1 MRNRKS
7 RKRKKQLDE
16 QGGVDGDG
24 SEDSNFSD
32 VSSIQSLE
40 EKKKIIFNQYSSKND
55 TFNESV
61 SSILERKVRGWLSGV
76 IDDMRRSSPVQQW
89 LDSLPPE
96 TVIESEKPDEDA
108 AVEEVKSNISNPD
121 ASATENTVVEI
132 IGEEQTLIEKSWDKS
147 NDDKTLEVPGSKE
160 AWKRKSLDSGMLSG
174 TPRSSSIKRLQRDHS
189 VQSEGCSPRF
199 KNPLL
204 RDQSLQS
211 DASGS
216 SGSSVLN
223 VLGAR
228 KVDAESVL
236 LALGFGPSEKQQKL
250 QRIPDRFL
258 VPSKLKGIS
267 TDEFIK
273 NEQHS
278 MRMHDCGVFGYRGL
292 TGNPHVPPSTIVA
305 KIMECILHDDVSR
318 EEALS
323 RARHSIADMRCP
335 PAAYG
340 FLASRFRNH

>member
-1 MRNRKS
+1 MDP
-7 RKRKKQLDE
+7 KQ
-16 QGGVDGDG
+16 
-24 SEDSNFSD
+24 
-32 VSSIQSLE
+32 
-40 EKKKIIFNQYSSKND
+40 D

-89 LDSLPPE
+89 LDSLPADS
-96 TVIESEKPDEDA
+96 VDNDAEKPDEETLK
-108 AVEEVKSNISNPD
+108 VVKSDDSKAESVTD
-121 ASATENTVVEI
+121 NTVVEATDEVQ
-132 IGEEQTLIEKSWDKS
+132 EERNLD
-147 NDDKTLEVPGSKE
+147 VPTPKD
-160 AWKRKSLDSGMLSG
+160 WKRKSLESGVLASAPPG
-174 TPRSSSIKRLQRDHS
+174 NVRKRLQRDHS
-189 VQSEGCSPRF
+189 VQSEGYSPKL

-204 RDQSLQS
+204 RDYSLQS

-267 TDEFIK
+267 TDKFIK
-273 NEQHS
+273 DEQHS

-292 TGNPHVPPSTIVA
+292 TEHCTPVCRFMKVMPSASHIAVP
-305 KIMECILHDDVSR
+305 E
-318 EEALS
+318 
-323 RARHSIADMRCP
+323 IAVQESPCTTVDNC
-335 PAAYG
+335 
-340 FLASRFRNH
+340 S